1 MSIARKKKPP
11 AALIAGIIISVVGF
25 GLIGMLTRDIYGGVM
40 SKTWPSVSG
49 SVQSSQVHQ
58 VTKKIKHHRYKA
70 DIRYAYKVE
79 GKSYSSRR
87 IDFST
92 SNRYLSRSEAEG
104 IVAKYPR
111 GSEVRVFYKQGDPEE
126 AVLESVIKFNVS
138 TLLFSPLI
146 LLLGLYLLR
155 SGLKELRNAS

>member
-1 MSIARKKKPP
+1 MSIARKKKPS

-25 GLIGMLTRDIYGGVM
+25 GLIGIIACDIYVGTV
-40 SKTWPSVSG
+40 SKSWPSVTG
-49 SVQSSQVHQ
+49 AVQSSQVDQ
-58 VTKKIKHHRYKA
+58 VTKRIKHHRYKA
-70 DIRYAYKVE
+70 DIRYTYKVD
-79 GKSYSSRR
+79 GKSYSSSR

-92 SNRYLSRSEAEG
+92 SRGYLSRSEAEG